1 VSFVWAMVV
10 ALAALGGVIVI
21 SHLVEA
27 LRRAPRPPKTL
38 RWGPEISVDYVNLA
52 GYELRYIKTGAGPTL
67 VLLHTLRTQ
76 LDLFEKVVPELA
88 RRFTVYALIPGAQV
102 TTVPGSG
109 HFLPLD
115 RPQELRNLILSFAGT

>member
-1 VSFVWAMVV
+1 MVV

-21 SHLVEA
+21 SHVVEA

-38 RWGPEISVDYVNLA
+38 RWGPEISVDY
-52 GYELRYIKTGAGPTL
+52 
-67 VLLHTLRTQ
+67 RT
-76 LDLFEKVVPELA
+76 
-88 RRFTVYALIPGAQV
+88 LIPGAHV